1 MKKLFVYIPLAL
13 VAITL
18 TAQRAGAQDL
28 PYYSS
33 GNSAVFQL
41 RYGIGFPLGGLK
53 ENVTN
58 TSFNGWDASLMFP
71 IGQHFSLGLGV
82 EYQDFYQKYPMATYE
97 YGDKS
102 SNISAVVSNSIQN
115 IPILLKGA
123 YKFLSPQAAIQP
135 YISAGVGIN
144 AVSYRQY
151 LGEFSSVDQS
161 SGKLA
166 LNGEAGI
173 LIPVTRNHKFGFN
186 LAAEYSYL
194 PYNEL
199 GVNNLNFWG
208 VKGGVYIPL
217 R

>member
-1 MKKLFVYIPLAL
+1 MKKICLFISAALLAF
-13 VAITL
+13 A
-18 TAQRAGAQDL
+18 AQRASAQDL
-28 PYYSS
+28 PYYSP
-33 GNSAVFQL
+33 NPAIFQI
-41 RYGIGFPLGGLK
+41 RYGMGFPLNGLK
-53 ENVTN
+53 ENVSN
-58 TSFNGWDASLMFP
+58 TSYNGWDASLMFP
-71 IGQHFSLGLGV
+71 IGQHFSLGLAV
-82 EYQDFYQKYPMATYE
+82 EYQDFYQKYPRATYE

-115 IPILLKGA
+115 IPVLVKGT

-135 YISAGVGIN
+135 YIGAGVGLN

-151 LGEFSSVDQS
+151 LGEFSSVDQN

-166 LNGEAGI
+166 VNGEAGI
-173 LIPVTRNHKFGFN
+173 LIPVTRNHHFGID
-186 LAAEYSYL
+186 LAAEYNYL

-208 VKGGVYIPL
+208 VKAGVYVPL